1 MITLNE
7 TLFDLAE
14 HYIPGGV
21 NSPVRAFGAV
31 GGTPPFIQATQGAY
45 VIDEEGKRY
54 IDYVGSWGNMIL
66 GHSHPAVVAA
76 VQHAATQGLS
86 FGAPCKA
93 EVELAATICNLM
105 PTIEKVRMVNSG
117 TEATMSAIRLARG
130 ATGRDKIV
138 KFAGCYH
145 GHVDSLL
152 VNAGSGLLTFGTPS
166 SSGVPAGATTDTL
179 VATYNDLDSVAALFT
194 QYGPDI
200 AAIIVEPIAGNMNM
214 VLPVPGFLQG
224 LRDLCDHYKSLLI
237 FDEVI
242 TGFRVSLGG
251 AQRLYNIKPDLTALG
266 KIIGGGMP
274 VGAYGGRKDIM
285 DHVAPHG
292 PVYQAGTLAGNPL
305 AMAAGLATLKELQT
319 PNFYSALNEKTQQ
332 LVDGI
337 LAHAQTA
344 HIPLTA
350 NQTCGLFGLF
360 FSDEEKITRYDQVMN
375 CNSERF
381 KNYFHA
387 MLHAGIYLAPS
398 AFEAGFMSSAHS
410 DKEISITLETIARV
424 FKELN

>member
-1 MITLNE
+1 MIKSNE

-31 GGTPPFIQATQGAY
+31 GGTPPFIQAAKGAY
-45 VIDEEGKRY
+45 VTDEEGKRY

-66 GHSHPAVVAA
+66 GHSHPAIIAA
-76 VQHAATQGLS
+76 VQQTATLGLS
-86 FGAPCKA
+86 FGAPCKT
-93 EVELAATICNLM
+93 EIELAATICKLM
-105 PTIEKVRMVNSG
+105 PAIEKIRMVNSG

-166 SSGVPAGATTDTL
+166 SPGVPAGATKDTL
-179 VATYNDLDSVAALFT
+179 VAAYNDLDSVAALFA
-194 QYGPDI
+194 QYGPKI
-200 AAIIVEPIAGNMNM
+200 AAIIVEPIAANMNM
-214 VLPVPGFLQG
+214 VLPVPGFLHG
-224 LRDLCDHYKSLLI
+224 LREICDHYKSLLI

-251 AQRLYNIKPDLTALG
+251 AQCLYNVKPDLTALG

-305 AMAAGLATLKELQT
+305 AMAAGLATLTEIQM
-319 PNFYSALNEKTQQ
+319 PNFYSALNEKTKQ

-337 LAHAQTA
+337 LTCAHAA
-344 HIPLTA
+344 HIPLSA

-360 FSDEEKITRYDQVMN
+360 FSDAAQITRYDQVMN
-375 CNSERF
+375 CNSEQF
-381 KNYFHA
+381 KSYFHA
-387 MLHAGIYLAPS
+387 MLSAGIYLAPS
-398 AFEAGFMSSAHS
+398 AFEAAFMSSAHG
-410 DKEISITLETIARV
+410 DKEIANTLQAVAHV
-424 FKELN
+424 FKQLN